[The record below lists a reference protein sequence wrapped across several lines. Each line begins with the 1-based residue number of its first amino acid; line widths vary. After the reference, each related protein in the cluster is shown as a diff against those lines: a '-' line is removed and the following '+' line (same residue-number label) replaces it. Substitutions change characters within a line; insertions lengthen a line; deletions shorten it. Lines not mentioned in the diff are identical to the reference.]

1 MATTKGSGG
10 KGRRRLAG
18 RGPTPKAEDRVWH
31 KARRAKQERLARD
44 AARPRRRA
52 GASGPGVGTG
62 SGRGA
67 GPDWVVG
74 RNPVLEALRA
84 GLPVRRA
91 FVAEGSER
99 DDRLREIFAF
109 AAGHSLTLLQV
120 PRTELDRLTGGAAHQ
135 GVAVQLPEFEY
146 ADLAEVM
153 AAALGRDDDHGLL
166 VACDGIT
173 DPHNLGA
180 IIRSAAAFGA
190 DAVVIPERRSAA
202 MTAASWK
209 SSAGA
214 AARIPVARVK
224 NLNRALEQMADAG
237 FTVAG
242 LAGEGDTGVA
252 GVPGADGPLA
262 LVVGSEGQGL
272 SRLVR
277 EHCDVLVAV
286 PISSAVESLNASVAA
301 AIALYEV
308 SRSRG

>member
-1 MATTKGSGG
+1 VSPARKGSGG
-10 KGRRRLAG
+10 KGRRRLSG
-18 RGPTPKAEDRVWH
+18 RGPTPKAEDRVYH
-31 KARRAKQERLARD
+31 KAYRAKQERQAHPESRGPRTS
-44 AARPRRRA
+44 RP
-52 GASGPGVGTG
+52 SG

-74 RNPVLEALRA
+74 RNPVLEALES
-84 GLPVRRA
+84 GLPVHRA

-99 DDRLREIFAF
+99 DDRLREIFKY
-109 AAGHSLTLLQV
+109 AAAHSLTMLHV
-120 PRTELDRLTGGAAHQ
+120 PRAELDRLTGGAVHQ
-135 GVAVQLPEFEY
+135 GVAIQLPEFEY
-146 ADLAEVM
+146 ADLADAM

-190 DAVVIPERRSAA
+190 DAVVIPERRSAS

-214 AARIPVARVK
+214 AARLPVVRVK
-224 NLNRALEQMADAG
+224 NLNRALEQMSGAG

-242 LAGEGDTGVA
+242 LAGEGDTDVA
-252 GVPGADGPLA
+252 GTPGVNGPLV

-277 EHCDVLVAV
+277 EHCDALVAI
-286 PISSAVESLNASVAA
+286 PITSAVESLNASVAT

-308 SRSRG
+308 SRCRAD